1 MALDEALLERVGACP
16 DTVFVRT
23 YGWQEPTLSLG
34 YFQRQSQAL
43 AESRWQSVPIVR
55 RSTGGGAIW
64 HDRELTYAV
73 VLPADFP
80 GAHPARA
87 LYRQVHQAIVG
98 LLREERLDAR
108 RRADAADMPA
118 PGASGVPQHPVL
130 CFADADPEDIVAC
143 GFKVAGSAQR
153 RRGKAILQH
162 GSILLASSNRT
173 PELRGVCDL
182 AAVSSDPRDWSN
194 KVALRIATALGVEP
208 SLGDWPADVRR
219 RALQLARTLYGD
231 VLWTARR

>member
-43 AESRWQSVPIVR
+43 AEPRWQSVPIVR

-80 GAHPARA
+80 AAHPARV
-87 LYRQVHQAIVG
+87 LYRQVHRAIVE
-98 LLREERLDAR
+98 LLREQGLDAR
-108 RRADAADMPA
+108 RRADAVGLPA
-118 PGASGVPQHPVL
+118 FGVSDAQQRPVL
-130 CFADADPEDIVAC
+130 CFAGADPEDIVAS

-173 PELRGVCDL
+173 PELRGACDL
-182 AAVSSDPRDWSN
+182 AAVSSDPREWSER
-194 KVALRIATALGVEP
+194 VALRIAAALGVEP
-208 SLGDWPADVRR
+208 SLRDWPADVRR
-219 RALQLARTLYGD
+219 RALHLARTLYGETS
-231 VLWTARR
+231 WTARR